1 MELLFSGG
9 RTAMDISYF
18 RDFVILAET
27 QNYWEAAERLY
38 IGQSSLS
45 KHIIALEKHLGAPL
59 FERTTRKVSLTD
71 FGAKMLPYAQSIAKL
86 QYAYEAEAYNYLHV
100 GAEVLHIGSIP
111 AMAHYHITDSL
122 LRFRLDFPNVQLKVQ
137 EADTLEIRELLLARK
152 CEIGILRDS
161 AAYLGHDPDKEN
173 QLAKLPYCT
182 DRLVAVLPAS
192 HPLAAGPS
200 VELHQ
205 LREENFALLQ
215 EGSMPYTLCMRACRE
230 AGFLPKVLFTS
241 HNLEALI
248 DMVSKGNCVA
258 LMFQNH
264 VTFPHELPPLGMGRP
279 FTYLPITPEIS
290 TTLYLSYRKD
300 TPLSPAASHF
310 LDYCMTQ
317 RTEGEN

>member
-1 MELLFSGG
+1 
-9 RTAMDISYF
+9 
-18 RDFVILAET
+18 
-27 QNYWEAAERLY
+27 
-38 IGQSSLS
+38 
-45 KHIIALEKHLGAPL
+45 
-59 FERTTRKVSLTD
+59 
-71 FGAKMLPYAQSIAKL
+71 
-86 QYAYEAEAYNYLHV
+86 
-100 GAEVLHIGSIP
+100 
-111 AMAHYHITDSL
+111 
-122 LRFRLDFPNVQLKVQ
+122 
-137 EADTLEIRELLLARK
+137 
-152 CEIGILRDS
+152 
-161 AAYLGHDPDKEN
+161 
-173 QLAKLPYCT
+173 
-182 DRLVAVLPAS
+182 
-192 HPLAAGPS
+192 

-205 LREENFALLQ
+205 LKEENFALLQ

-310 LDYCMTQ
+310 LDYCMTH